1 MVDKQI
7 TSNGNTT
14 VWMLLGNAVADYRS
28 PTAAEINAGIDI
40 TPAIAWEGTTFPTAS
55 ESEDIDDRS
64 LRDKGNATSRGTA
77 QYEATLSLFMP
88 DNNLDNVSDYGRAY
102 NTLRVPR
109 VPVIIV
115 TRVLQAP
122 EGQHKDAA
130 AGEWV
135 SVYRFLSDGWTDDIE
150 GDDAN
155 KYVVGMLTQGDVAV
169 YTQVKNSAPIVVTNA
184 TGSASGAVGT
194 YVVLRATM
202 GGKRATNAVT
212 WESSNLNVATV
223 SKNGVVTRQAPGT
236 AQITAK
242 HVAATTSTPL
252 TITVT

>member
-1 MVDKQI
+1 MDQQL

-14 VWMLLGNAVADYRS
+14 VWLVLGNGIADYRS

-55 ESEDIDDRS
+55 DSDDVDDRS
-64 LRDKGNATSRGTA
+64 LRDRGNATSRGAA
-77 QYEATLSLFMP
+77 QYEATIAMFMP
-88 DNNLDNVSDYGRAY
+88 DNNLDTSSDYGIAY

-109 VPVIIV
+109 VPLYIV

-122 EGQHKDAA
+122 EGQHKDAE

-150 GDDAN
+150 GDDSN

-169 YTQVKNSAPIVVTNA
+169 YTQVKNTTPITVTNA
-184 TGSASGAVGT
+184 SGSGSLSAGSR
-194 YVVLRATM
+194 VVLRATM
-202 GGKRATNAVT
+202 GGKRATHAVT
-212 WESSNLNVATV
+212 WKSSNVAVVTV
-223 SKNGVVTRQAPGT
+223 SKNGVGTSVAKGT
-236 AQITAK
+236 ADITAE
-242 HVAATTSTPL
+242 HPAADTSTPI